1 MGGYGKGDWSGGDW
15 GGGKGDWGGGKG
27 DWSGGK
33 GGGASTTKAAP
44 KEQKDVVIKDP
55 SSVKEALSA
64 SLKRNGLT
72 ATTPRSK
79 QLSDISQ
86 EVLDSLEIVPAVEDE
101 VMAFMFDHSDVDMEC
116 QEKFKSLHPKLQKLV
131 INKGSM
137 LGVPDLTKAFMS
149 RILMVEW
156 SVKKM
161 RPGQS
166 GVSGVLRYSG
176 MFRRCGQ
183 ETGCVQIVVHSGGPP
198 NQNAKSA

>member
-15 GGGKGDWGGGKG
+15 GGSKGDWGGGKG

-72 ATTPRSK
+72 ATAPRSASK
-79 QLSDISQ
+79 QLSEISQ
-86 EVLDSLEIVPAVEDE
+86 EVLDSLEVVPAVEDE

-116 QEKFKSLHPKLQKLV
+116 QEKFKSLPPKLQKLV

-137 LGVPDLTKAFMS
+137 LGVPDLAKAFMS

-166 GVSGVLRYSG
+166 GVSGVL
-176 MFRRCGQ
+176 M
-183 ETGCVQIVVHSGGPP
+183 
-198 NQNAKSA
+198 